1 MSETNFERN
10 VLLFAEV
17 IVPQLENNSA
27 LQKLFMDNFEK
38 LMSGIEP
45 DSSDKIKLLVKV
57 LGILSWVYNRKSFQA
72 LNTDQKQ
79 QFIDKL
85 FRFPVSKI
93 VAGLTGLRSLVFI
106 AYYGIPVVWKEINYE
121 GQIVKTKFS

>member
-1 MSETNFERN
+1 MHFKHIP
-10 VLLFAEV
+10 V
-17 IVPQLENNSA
+17 QLENNSA

-79 QFIDKL
+79 RFIEKL

-121 GQIVKTKFS
+121 GPIVKTKFS

>member
-79 QFIDKL
+79 RFIEKL

-121 GQIVKTKFS
+121 GPIVKTKFS

>member
-121 GQIVKTKFS
+121 GPIVKT